1 VVVAQ
6 TGLSMRE
13 NASRRVANEWEL
25 RGVERCPPIDP
36 LADMAPAPGIPGR
49 PTAIRTG

>member
-1 VVVAQ
+1 
-6 TGLSMRE
+6 MRE

-36 LADMAPAPGIPGR
+36 ILLVNQLSQI
-49 PTAIRTG
+49 